1 MAFGN
6 AMIPALSA
14 ATLLWMMAGATDV
27 AAQTADADEP
37 EITVEPAA
45 TDPGFK
51 LIVIGRIPGTEDAA
65 FGDAVASALPE
76 RLVDPGAN
84 FTAHPAYEEGLA
96 YRLVMIFH
104 GSREVDATD
113 ICRQRSNVD
122 VEPPAPPDD
131 LMAET
136 RVTAAF
142 CAGEETLGT
151 AADRMVGSV
160 EPGQAGFRFL
170 VSDVVKQLFPDGFD
184 TIPGSLGAS
193 APIATP
199 E

>member
-6 AMIPALSA
+6 AVIPALSA
-14 ATLLWMMAGATDV
+14 ASLLWMMASAAEVG
-27 AAQTADADEP
+27 AQTADTAQP

-51 LIVIGRIPGTEDAA
+51 LVVIGQIPGTEDAT
-65 FGDAVASALPE
+65 FGNAVATALPE
-76 RLVDPGAN
+76 RLVDPETN
-84 FTAHPAYEEGLA
+84 FTAHPAYEESQD
-96 YRLVMIFH
+96 YRLVMVFH
-104 GSREVDATD
+104 GNREVDAAD
-113 ICRQRSNVD
+113 LCRRRSEVK

-136 RVTAAF
+136 RLTAAF
-142 CAGEETLGT
+142 CAEEETLGT
-151 AADRMVGSV
+151 AADRMVGSI

-184 TIPGSLGAS
+184 TIPGTLGAA
-193 APIATP
+193 APVATP